1 VDISGQTWMKNVEGV
16 WKNVIHAVG

>member
-1 VDISGQTWMKNVEGV
+1 MKNVEGV